1 VLYSGLAPGL
11 VGVWQI
17 NARVPKNAPPGNVPV
32 VIVFKGVNSNLDQFG
47 DRRLPTISTK
57 P

>member
-1 VLYSGLAPGL
+1 
-11 VGVWQI
+11 
-17 NARVPKNAPPGNVPV
+17 
-32 VIVFKGVNSNLDQFG
+32 VFKGVNSNLDQFG